1 METIRVLRDEVD
13 RGVKRETKLASA
25 LLKESSDSGD
35 SDSVPEQFLQKLKEI
50 NKSLADNVRENHQ
63 MAETLQILTE
73 ERRSLQHRIA
83 ELENNQGLVH
93 YTSNNHDLEER
104 ANHLFAKYLRSE
116 SFRKALIYQKRYLL
130 ITIASY
136 QPTHVLPIFS
146 SNHNQPKKRKSF
158 RFVFLLLI
166 LFTYQFY

>member
-73 ERRSLQHRIA
+73 ERRGLQHRIA
-83 ELENNQGLVH
+83 ELENNQGLMH
-93 YTSNNHDLEER
+93 YGNNNQQDLEER

-136 QPTHVLPIFS
+136 QPAHVLPIFS
-146 SNHNQPKKRKSF
+146 GHHTQPKKKRSF
-158 RFVFLLLI
+158 RFAYFL
-166 LFTYQFY
+166 